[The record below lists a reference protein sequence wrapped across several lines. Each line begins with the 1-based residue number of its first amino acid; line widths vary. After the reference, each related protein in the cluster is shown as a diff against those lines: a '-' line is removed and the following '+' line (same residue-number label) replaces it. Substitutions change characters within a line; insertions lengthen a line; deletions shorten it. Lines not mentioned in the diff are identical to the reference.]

1 MPGQF
6 KGPRGMAQEWITSLI
21 QQGLTNAQI
30 VGTLQDYGMSY
41 RLSNM
46 YADVNR
52 VRLEEFAAQG
62 IKGLG
67 MNDPVPSNLMREWQG
82 DTEYKY
88 RVVVEYEYQTG
99 ESGVIGKAGT
109 TLYYNRPPSV
119 NDVMEDWGVRV
130 QSIESGVMGYEQVKQ
145 IEGITRISYFYNI
158 PKAVQ

>member
-1 MPGQF
+1 MPGQY

-21 QQGLTNAQI
+21 NQGLTNSQI

-41 RLSNM
+41 RLSSM
-46 YADVNR
+46 YSDVNR

-67 MNDPVPSNLMREWQG
+67 MNDPVPPNLMREWQG

-99 ESGVIGKAGT
+99 EAGTIAKAGT

-130 QSIESGVMGYEQVKQ
+130 QSIESGVMGYEQVSQ
-145 IEGITRISYFYNI
+145 IEGITRISYFYNV
-158 PKAVQ
+158 PKAV